1 VCWRSTSR
9 LLGRE
14 PDALRMRRL
23 PRRGRKPVQPE
34 VPRERARTDDAAA
47 AGRPRDG
54 GPLHGGLLDIGSGVG
69 VLSFELLERGVTS
82 AVGVDLS
89 SAHVAIAAQEASRR
103 GRSESPRFLQGDSLD
118 IATQLPS
125 ADVVTLDRVV
135 CCYPEYERFLEE
147 SLRNAGRVF
156 AFSYP
161 LDRWYVRTWVGLE
174 NCERAVTRNAFRS
187 FVHPV
192 SAMEDVIRREGFRLL
207 DRRSTRTWR
216 ADVYGRS

>member
-1 VCWRSTSR
+1 MPCACGDFRDAAERQFSRKRATKDLAQYRAKGPGPTTR
-9 LLGRE
+9 LL
-14 PDALRMRRL
+14 L
-23 PRRGRKPVQPE
+23 
-34 VPRERARTDDAAA
+34 
-47 AGRPRDG
+47 AGLATV

-103 GRSESPRFLQGDSLD
+103 GRSESTRFLQGDFLD
-118 IATQLPS
+118 VASQLPS
-125 ADVVTLDRVV
+125 ADIVTLDRVV

-147 SLRNAGRVF
+147 SLRHSGHVF

-161 LDRWYVRTWVGLE
+161 LDRWYVRMRVGLE
-174 NCERAVTRNAFRS
+174 NLGRAITRNAFRS

-192 SAMEDVIRREGFRLL
+192 SAMDYVIRREGFRLL

-216 ADVYGRS
+216 ADVYARS

>member
-1 VCWRSTSR
+1 MPCACGDFRDAAERQFSQKRATKDLGQYRAKGPGPTTR
-9 LLGRE
+9 LL
-14 PDALRMRRL
+14 L
-23 PRRGRKPVQPE
+23 
-34 VPRERARTDDAAA
+34 
-47 AGRPRDG
+47 AGLATV

-103 GRSESPRFLQGDSLD
+103 GRSESTRFLHGDFLD
-118 IATQLPS
+118 VASQLPS
-125 ADVVTLDRVV
+125 ADIVTLDRVV

-147 SLRNAGRVF
+147 SLRHSGHVF

-161 LDRWYVRTWVGLE
+161 LDRWYVRMRVGLE
-174 NCERAVTRNAFRS
+174 NLGRAITRNAFRS

-192 SAMEDVIRREGFRLL
+192 SAMDYVIRREGFRLL

-216 ADVYGRS
+216 ADVYSRS